1 VRRSIDLGHQ
11 LSAWADSQIA
21 MLFPGSFALVMATG
35 IISNAL
41 FVDDWRE
48 FSDLMGIVEVLA
60 YSSLVILTV
69 SRAFRFAP
77 ALWADLTNPR
87 VVFSFFTIVA
97 STDVLGEGIG
107 LRGYMTPALY
117 FWLSAL
123 LLWVVL
129 LYFSFGVFTL
139 LNTTHEAD
147 IIHGGWLLA
156 CVATQSLVTLG
167 TLVAHS
173 LGVLTS
179 ATLVPVL
186 MLWSLGLALYAL
198 FVVLFVYRLFYF
210 EVGPDDFTPVVW
222 VVMGAAA
229 ISTDAGSTLLAADT
243 GLPFL
248 RLIRP
253 FIAGATFAAWAWA
266 AWWIPFLLLLEVW
279 KHGVRRAPLAYT
291 PLRWCLVFPLG
302 MFAVATLRLS
312 LAADLPALRPLSQA
326 MLFIALVTWAAT
338 FIALVVASWYS
349 FNEQARRISRFGG
362 R

>member
-1 VRRSIDLGHQ
+1 MWASGHRVRRSIDLGHQ

-69 SRAFRFAP
+69 SRAVRFAP

-117 FWLSAL
+117 FWLWAL

-139 LNTTHEAD
+139 
-147 IIHGGWLLA
+147 
-156 CVATQSLVTLG
+156 
-167 TLVAHS
+167 
-173 LGVLTS
+173 
-179 ATLVPVL
+179 
-186 MLWSLGLALYAL
+186 
-198 FVVLFVYRLFYF
+198 
-210 EVGPDDFTPVVW
+210 
-222 VVMGAAA
+222 
-229 ISTDAGSTLLAADT
+229 
-243 GLPFL
+243 
-248 RLIRP
+248 
-253 FIAGATFAAWAWA
+253 
-266 AWWIPFLLLLEVW
+266 
-279 KHGVRRAPLAYT
+279 
-291 PLRWCLVFPLG
+291 
-302 MFAVATLRLS
+302 
-312 LAADLPALRPLSQA
+312 
-326 MLFIALVTWAAT
+326 
-338 FIALVVASWYS
+338 
-349 FNEQARRISRFGG
+349 
-362 R
+362 